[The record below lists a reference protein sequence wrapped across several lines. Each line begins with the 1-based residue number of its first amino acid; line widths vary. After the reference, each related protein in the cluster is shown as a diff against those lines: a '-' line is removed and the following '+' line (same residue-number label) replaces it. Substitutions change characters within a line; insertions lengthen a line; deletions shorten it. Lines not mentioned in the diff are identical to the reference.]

1 MRIATSLFLLC
12 ILLFFVVA
20 CGRIDTNAYYVKS
33 SPIYNDI
40 HYCEV
45 KRGGSI
51 KLVRCEED
59 EQQ

>member
-12 ILLFFVVA
+12 VLLFFLAA
-20 CGRIDTNAYYVKS
+20 CERIDTNAYYIKNS
-33 SPIYNDI
+33 KQYNDI

-59 EQQ
+59 EQ

>member
-1 MRIATSLFLLC
+1 MKVLTTLLLLGV
-12 ILLFFVVA
+12 LLFFVVA

-59 EQQ
+59 EL